1 MYNCLIK
8 QNFIEISEYKR
19 FITRNYRSNKSFYKD
34 RLKIITNIGNLKY
47 ILKIFNINII
57 KYRLFILIY
66 KFLIYEFLKKN
77 QFLNIKKKIYKN

>member
-19 FITRNYRSNKSFYKD
+19 FITRNYRSNKSFQKD
-34 RLKIITNIGNLKY
+34 RLKIITYIGNLKY

-66 KFLIYEFLKKN
+66 KFLIYEFKKIN